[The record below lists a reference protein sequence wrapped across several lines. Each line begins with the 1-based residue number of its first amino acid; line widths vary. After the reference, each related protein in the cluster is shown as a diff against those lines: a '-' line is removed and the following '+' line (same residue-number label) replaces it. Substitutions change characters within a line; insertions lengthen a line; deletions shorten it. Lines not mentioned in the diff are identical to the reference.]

1 MIIDFRVRPPYKSF
15 LKSWIFRERPKNPD
29 PATISPLYIGLPPYR
44 SFEERSM
51 SAFMDEMDEAGI
63 DKAVIMGRQSAP
75 AYGSVPNEEVAELV
89 QQYPDRFLAFGGV
102 NGSDLDVALRE
113 IDRIVDWGFRGVAM
127 DNGWS
132 DPPLYDDDEK
142 LFPIYEKCDKRGLIL
157 SLTASIFIGP
167 DLTYSMP
174 VHIQRVAKA
183 FPNLKINIP
192 HGSWPWTTEICAVA
206 FQCKNVYLAPDFY
219 FHIPNTPG
227 AEQYLR
233 AANYYLQ
240 HRLLYASS
248 YPVRPLKQSVEQF
261 KAVAF
266 EEDETRRR
274 CLGQNAAR
282 ILGLAT

>member
-51 SAFMDEMDEAGI
+51 TAFIEEMDEAGI

-75 AYGSVPNEEVAELV
+75 NYGSVPNVEVAELL
-89 QQYPDRFLAFGGV
+89 QQYADRFLGFGGV
-102 NGSDLDVALRE
+102 MGTDVATALAE
-113 IDRIVDWGFRGVAM
+113 VDRIVDWGFKGVAM
-127 DNGWS
+127 DNGWA
-132 DPPLYDDDEK
+132 DPPLYDDDQK
-142 LFPIYEKCDKRGLIL
+142 LFPIYEKCDKL
-157 SLTASIFIGP
+157 GP

-174 VHIQRVAKA
+174 VHIQRVAMA
-183 FPNLKINIP
+183 FPNLKIAVP

-206 FQCKNVYLAPDFY
+206 FQCRNVHLVPDFY

-261 KAVAF
+261 KALAF
-266 EEDETRRR
+266 EKDETRQL
-274 CLGQNAAR
+274 CLGANAAR
-282 ILGLAT
+282 ILGLHT